1 MDSVAAAGAVPV
13 ASPRPDTRESGR
25 SWLRVGQVSAALLLL
40 SLTSFLIL
48 DHPLSGSLK
57 AHRLKGELTNLFQ
70 AAEHFGTPY
79 GATLILVTMWIILPD
94 TRRRVSRT
102 AVGAITA
109 GLLSN
114 LVKLLVTRLRPGVF
128 DFAEPIQ
135 ASVIGFFQFGAGGSR
150 HQSFPS
156 AHTAFAIA
164 FAVLL
169 GDLFPKA
176 RIWFLGIGVLVAL
189 QRVTTS
195 AHYPSDVFAGAAVG
209 WVTASIFL
217 GPSALSRFYDRLEDR
232 YFPCSPSSS
241 R

>member
-1 MDSVAAAGAVPV
+1 MDSVAAAGPVPV
-13 ASPRPDTRESGR
+13 VPLRTDTHGSVRL
-25 SWLRVGQVSAALLLL
+25 WLRVGRVCAALLLL
-40 SLTSFLIL
+40 SVTSFLIV
-48 DHPLSGSLK
+48 DHPLSSYLK
-57 AHRLKGELTNLFQ
+57 AHRLKGELSNLFQ

-79 GATLILVTMWIILPD
+79 GATLILVTMWIILPE
-94 TRRRVSRT
+94 TRRRVSRI
-102 AVGAITA
+102 AAGAIAA
-109 GLLSN
+109 GLVADLI
-114 LVKLLVTRLRPGVF
+114 KLLVTRLRPGVF

-176 RIWFLGIGVLVAL
+176 RIWFLGIGALVAL

-209 WVTASIFL
+209 WITASIFL
-217 GPSALSRFYDRLEDR
+217 GPSAFSQFYDRFEDR
-232 YFPCSPSSS
+232 YFTRSSTSS

>member
-1 MDSVAAAGAVPV
+1 MDSVAAAGAVP
-13 ASPRPDTRESGR
+13 AALPRPDTHESGKL
-25 SWLRVGQVSAALLLL
+25 WLRVGQVCATLLLL

-48 DHPLSGSLK
+48 DHPLSGYLK

-109 GLLSN
+109 GLVADLI
-114 LVKLLVTRLRPGVF
+114 KLLVTRLRPGVF

-135 ASVIGFFQFGAGGSR
+135 ASFIGFFRFGEGGSR

-176 RIWFLGIGVLVAL
+176 RIWFLGIGALVAL

-217 GPSALSRFYDRLEDR
+217 GPSALSRFYDRWEDH
-232 YFPCSPSSS
+232 YFPRSPSSS